1 MTYPNLLRRYL
12 ASIIDMLTVSLFIY
26 LYVKSPLYSPGGVGV
41 LVALILLLSFEPL
54 MTVFLCT
61 PGQALMRFRVRHAE
75 SFTRIS
81 LGSAYLRVLTKY
93 ALGMITFFYPA
104 AAARPPRDPRSGRGI
119 DRGGGKRSKIRRRP
133 AEHGEIVAPPQRKG
147 RCSSWPAC
155 RPRTDRSADAAM

>member
-93 ALGMITFFYPA
+93 ALGMITFFTLPLRRDRRAIHDLA
-104 AAARPPRDPRSGRGI
+104 AESIVVEASAA
-119 DRGGGKRSKIRRRP
+119 K
-133 AEHGEIVAPPQRKG
+133 
-147 RCSSWPAC
+147 
-155 RPRTDRSADAAM
+155 